1 MRTVQ
6 TTEAQQHQLEE
17 RIPFPHP
24 HLISSRN
31 HYGCFAGLASR
42 SNLSAINN
50 WHPHLT
56 VSQKW
61 DHTTHS
67 TAKAGSFTH
76 LTQLSPFNGSRH
88 SPSVDVPWSHYLLV
102 HLPCEWTSRLGLIRA
117 LLSKASGTA
126 LISVFPCT
134 WMKIP
139 ISSFSG
145 KARIPEPK
153 LLCILGSDR
162 HSSPR
167 STLDHLLS
175 IPPRIPVL
183 STILRRGRNIN
194 GVVYKYEQ
202 KAEELKINSTRDLF
216 LSHISEFILRTY
228 SWRRTQ
234 P

>member
-1 MRTVQ
+1 MRTVW
-6 TTEAQQHQLEE
+6 TTKAQQHQLEE

-56 VSQKW
+56 VSQKR
-61 DHTTHS
+61 DRTTHS

-76 LTQLSPFNGSRH
+76 TILKQDDLTQLSPFNSSRY
-88 SPSVDVPWSHYLLV
+88 SLSVAVPWSHYLLV
-102 HLPCEWTSRLGLIRA
+102 HLPCEWTSRLGLILA

-162 HSSPR
+162 HSSPH
-167 STLDHLLS
+167 STLDRLLS

-216 LSHISEFILRTY
+216 LN
-228 SWRRTQ
+228 
-234 P
+234 